1 MTIEQRQDLLDS
13 KVQGMNYTVELDGEI
28 VFKCNTTLDLWEF
41 TKKNPNPDFKLYALE
56 PNSYRKEGYRKLE
69 GYLEKKI
76 GRTVFYIK

>member
-13 KVQGMNYTVELDGEI
+13 KVQGMTYTVELDGEI
-28 VFKCNTTLDLWEF
+28 VFKCNTALDLWEF

-69 GYLEKKI
+69 GYLEKRT
-76 GRTVFYIK
+76 GRTMFYIK